1 MVLARNNSD
10 ELRVDNLEEMSK
22 IRKLPIKLTMY
33 VNKDKSHFMIYTEIT
48 EINYRCIKIFTCL
61 MYT

>member
-1 MVLARNNSD
+1 MVPARNNS
-10 ELRVDNLEEMSK
+10 ERNVNYTK
-22 IRKLPIKLTMY
+22 IRKLSIKLTMY
-33 VNKDKSHFMIYTEIT
+33 VNRDKSHFMIYTEIT